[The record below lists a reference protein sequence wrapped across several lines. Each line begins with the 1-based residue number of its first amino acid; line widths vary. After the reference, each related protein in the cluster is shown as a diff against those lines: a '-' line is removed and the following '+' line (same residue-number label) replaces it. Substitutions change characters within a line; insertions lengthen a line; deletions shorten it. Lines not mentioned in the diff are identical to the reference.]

1 MSCAYSISRNNK
13 DYYTIGTV
21 PNSRYCKGVSGDRGI
36 FDRTTHCCYI
46 EKADLNTTLY
56 GYGRDYT
63 DLGLTSPQALF
74 LYGLVGVILGW
85 QFGKNL
91 WGYS

>member
-1 MSCAYSISRNNK
+1 MSCAYSLEDN
-13 DYYTIGTV
+13 GTYLYSV
-21 PNSRYCKGVSGDRGI
+21 GTTPDGYCFGF
-36 FDRTTHCCYI
+36 FDTTTHCCYI
-46 EKADLNTTLY
+46 KKSDLNTTLY
-56 GYGRDYT
+56 GYGKDYT

-85 QFGKNL
+85 QFGKHL